1 MTKSKSK
8 QINRKFNDRI
18 DSILSRISNKSTEQS
33 SDADEDELLQFN
45 SETVTKKI
53 GENDSVISQEIVDKF
68 EKPEPTQDIEE
79 LKEVVAIRND
89 YNSHR
94 KELIDTGIKAGMSVV
109 GILLMLGFE
118 MSHSITSKSLSF
130 LPKPRI

>member
-53 GENDSVISQEIVDKF
+53 GENDRIISQEIVDKF